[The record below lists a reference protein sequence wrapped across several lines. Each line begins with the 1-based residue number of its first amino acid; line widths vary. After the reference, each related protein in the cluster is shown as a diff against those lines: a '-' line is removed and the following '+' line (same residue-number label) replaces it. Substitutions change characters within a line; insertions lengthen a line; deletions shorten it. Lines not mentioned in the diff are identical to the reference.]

1 MFRNKDIYITNFDHK
16 RLLEMLNSYISG
28 TRKEFTAAINLS
40 EEMKRA
46 KKVDSKEISADY
58 VTMNTVFE
66 IEGIVKPDRKRF
78 RLVFPNDAD
87 MENGKMSVLAPVGT
101 AVLGYREGDVVK
113 WKVPAGEKKFRI
125 NKVIYQPEAAGEY
138 HL

>member
-1 MFRNKDIYITNFDHK
+1 MKDDIFITLYDYD
-16 RLLEMLNSYISG
+16 RLQDLLSKYNHSGKNLITVKHLNG
-28 TRKEFTAAINLS
+28 ELT
-40 EEMKRA
+40 RA
-46 KKVDSKEISADY
+46 KKVDSKSIPPDY
-58 VTMNTVFE
+58 VTMNSI
-66 IEGIVKPDRKRF
+66 IELKDLDEPVKLQF

-87 MENGKMSVLAPVGT
+87 MEKNQMSVLAPVGT

-125 NKVIYQPEAAGEY
+125 NKVIYQPEAAGDY